1 MTEAQRSAGL
11 LRIEILTRRN
21 LNLNAL
27 LEVHE
32 LSETLMSDIVTQI
45 AENEVVI
52 QDLIK
57 ATDKRYEFLF
67 NFEGGGWN
75 SEYAFT
81 IEEAK
86 LLAAAKYSTPDYKGT
101 CIPDMKTFRLS
112 TPSDH
117 QNLMSM
123 FY

>member
-57 ATDKRYEFLF
+57 ATGQRYEFLF
-67 NFEGGGWN
+67 NFTGGGWN

-86 LLAAAKYSTPDYKGT
+86 ELAAAKYNTPDYKGN